1 MQFKTE
7 LHAHTA
13 EVSPCAKLKARE
25 VVDAYIE
32 AGYSTLIISDHFC
45 DYVIDNAGATWQQKI
60 DHYLA
65 GYRRAKEYAG
75 DRLNVLMGCELRFV
89 GSNND
94 YLIMGMTEEFLY
106 NYPEMHKMKLNRFR
120 PFAIEND
127 MMIIQAHPFR
137 NTLDIVKPELLDGM
151 EIFNASPNPPHD
163 CRNDIANIWAQRFGL
178 IRTSGSDFHG
188 GSYKIS
194 GGIMTD
200 EKITSMEQLIKILRS
215 ETHTLICEGAI
226 AEKEGLSTMPAAYER
241 KK

>member
-13 EVSPCAKLKARE
+13 EVSPCAKLTAHE
-25 VVDAYIE
+25 VVDAYIA

-45 DYVIDNAGATWQQKI
+45 DYVINNAGATWQQKM
-60 DHYLA
+60 DHYLT

-75 DRLNVLMGCELRFV
+75 DRLNVLLGVEMRFE

-94 YLIMGMTEEFLY
+94 YLMLGMTEEFLY
-106 NYPEMHKMKLNRFR
+106 NHPEVHKMKLNRFR
-120 PFAIEND
+120 PFAIQNG
-127 MMIIQAHPFR
+127 MFIIQAHPFR
-137 NTLDIVKPELLDGM
+137 NTLDIVKPDQLDGM
-151 EIFNASPNPPHD
+151 EVFNATPNPPHD
-163 CRNDIANIWAQRFGL
+163 CRNDVANLWAMRFGL

-188 GSYKIS
+188 GKYQIS

-200 EKITSMEQLIKILRS
+200 EKVTSMDQLIDILRS
-215 ETHTLICEGAI
+215 EKHYLICEGDI
-226 AEKEGLSTMPAAYER
+226 AKKEGLSTMPAAYER

>member
-1 MQFKTE
+1 MQYKTE

-25 VVDAYIE
+25 VVEAYIE
-32 AGYSTLIISDHFC
+32 AGYSTLVLTDHFC
-45 DYVIDNAGATWQQKI
+45 DYVINNAGATWEKKM

-75 DRLNVLMGCELRFV
+75 DRLNVLLGVEMRFE

-94 YLIMGMTEEFLY
+94 YLMLGMTEEFLY
-106 NYPEMHKMKLNRFR
+106 SHPEVHKMKLSRFR
-120 PFAIEND
+120 PFAIQND
-127 MMIIQAHPFR
+127 ILIIQAHPFR
-137 NTLDIVKPELLDGM
+137 NSLDIVKPELLDGM
-151 EIFNASPNPPHD
+151 EVFNGTPNPPHD
-163 CRNDIANIWAQRFGL
+163 CRNEIANIWAQRFGL

-194 GGIMTD
+194 GGIITD
-200 EKITSMEQLIKILRS
+200 ECVTSMDQLKKILRS
-215 ETHTLICEGAI
+215 EAHTLICEGESAK
-226 AEKEGLSTMPAAYER
+226 KEGFSTMPAAYER